1 MSSLYDTME
10 PNVIDDDMLRN
21 AVEEQGPKEEAG
33 RIAKLEGIDFKHV
46 SSLRL
51 DFKNILK
58 IDNLWQFNSL
68 TKLQLDNNII
78 EKISGL
84 DTLVHLVWLDLSFN
98 NIEVIEGLKALT
110 KLEDLSL
117 YNNRISVVENMDT
130 LSNLQVLSLGNNNLT
145 SLENLIYLRK
155 FKQLRT
161 LSLAGNPLSEDD
173 QYKLFI
179 AAHLPNLAYLD
190 FRLLNENIREMATM
204 KYQYSIDDITHNENQ
219 EKRKQ
224 EEEEQKQRELDLH
237 KAAYVENLNGPF
249 LFESMY
255 ADDADGTKLSG
266 LPGVAELMDSYRSKC
281 IEICQ
286 NIFEYGMKQH
296 EKREAEA
303 FEFNECMQEAIREN
317 QEQGAKKIQELTEKN
332 SEILNELSQSSNQD
346 FLDLKISQ
354 YIDDINKLLDSLMTL
369 ELQLVDQ
376 TEEIIKEYE
385 RNVSDMVSAFLETV
399 QGLMAQV
406 RDLENH
412 HHEKL
417 LEISINLLEKVLKGE
432 MDDEITDDIRMIF
445 VDKDTVINAVS
456 ASHDIHLLKIDN
468 REDELVTKMN
478 TWANNLIQ
486 KVQKDE
492 IQRNRNRILEI
503 TTYIDHLR
511 DELDNLELHE
521 QM

>member
-10 PNVIDDDMLRN
+10 PNVVDDEMLRN

-46 SSLRL
+46 TSLRL
-51 DFKNILK
+51 DFRNVLK
-58 IDNLWQFNSL
+58 VDNLWQFHSL
-68 TKLQLDNNII
+68 TKLQLDNNVI

-98 NIEVIEGLKALT
+98 NIEVIEGLNALT

-117 YNNRISVVENMDT
+117 YNNRISVVENMDA
-130 LSNLQVLSLGNNNLT
+130 LCNLQVLSLGNNNLT

-161 LSLAGNPLSEDD
+161 LNLAGNPLSEDD
-173 QYKLFI
+173 QYKMFI
-179 AAHLPNLAYLD
+179 AAHLPNLVYLD
-190 FRLLNENIREMATM
+190 FRILDENIREIAIM
-204 KYQYSIDDITHNENQ
+204 KFQYSIDDIAHNENQ
-219 EKRKQ
+219 AEGKQ
-224 EEEEQKQRELDLH
+224 EAEEQRQRELDLH
-237 KAAYVENLNGPF
+237 KAAYVEHLNGPF

-255 ADDADGTKLSG
+255 SDDVDGTKLSSV
-266 LPGVAELMDSYRSKC
+266 PGVAELMDSYRNKC

-296 EKREAEA
+296 EKREAEVSV
-303 FEFNECMQEAIREN
+303 FNECMQEAIMEN
-317 QEQGAKKIQELTEKN
+317 QEQGAKRIEELTEKN
-332 SEILNELSQSSNQD
+332 SEILNELSQTSNQD
-346 FLDLKISQ
+346 LLDLKISQ
-354 YIDDINKLLDSLMTL
+354 YIDDITKLLDSLMTL

-376 TEEIIKEYE
+376 IEDIIKEYE
-385 RNVSDMVSAFLETV
+385 RNVSEMVSTFLETV
-399 QGLMAQV
+399 QGLMAQI

-417 LEISINLLEKVLKGE
+417 LEISINILEKVLKGE
-432 MDDEITDDIRMIF
+432 MEDEITDDLRMIF

-456 ASHDIHLLKIDN
+456 ASHDTHLLKIDN
-468 REDELVTKMN
+468 REDELVTKIN
-478 TWANNLIQ
+478 TWANTLIQ
-486 KVQKDE
+486 TVQKE
-492 IQRNRNRILEI
+492 ETERNRKRILEI

-511 DELDNLELHE
+511 DELDNLEVHE
-521 QM
+521 QI